1 MGDRIRPWERRR
13 HGQDTEDD
21 AGARE
26 AYEARYDGTRVETT
40 IRHAASSLE
49 LVAALYAIE
58 QPHRAIAQ
66 VAGILPDDEVA
77 WWRLGIVLLLYP
89 YARHHPDENFNFGHH
104 AQYAPRVRRH
114 FDVLLGEKTPE
125 RAVFVRTL
133 RTIMIRTRRQ
143 YAPVDWGILG
153 ADILQWN
160 PDTKS
165 VWGCGWRRRGI
176 QPIKTDVNGGGLEEE
191 SPASA
196 TQRAV
201 GLNHGEPGTRSAHS
215 SSA

>member
-1 MGDRIRPWERRR
+1 MEGIRTTM
-13 HGQDTEDD
+13 Q
-21 AGARE
+21 AARE
-26 AYEARYDGTRVETT
+26 AYEARYDGTRIETT

-58 QPHRAIAQ
+58 EPHRAIAQ
-66 VAGILPDDEVA
+66 VAGISPDDEVV

-104 AQYAPRVRRH
+104 AHQYAPRARRH
-114 FDVLLGEKTPE
+114 FDVLLADSGTSGV
-125 RAVFVRTL
+125 RAHAAHDL
-133 RTIMIRTRRQ
+133 DPHRRQ
-143 YAPVDWGILG
+143 HVSVDWGILG
-153 ADILQWN
+153 ADILEWN

-165 VWGCGWRRRGI
+165 AWGCGWRNRDNR
-176 QPIKTDVNGGGLEEE
+176 PIKTDVNGGALEEE
-191 SPASA
+191 SPGSG

-201 GLNHGEPGTRSAHS
+201 GPNHGEPGTRSAHS